1 MKVGNKKT
9 LNMDAIVVEVGADQT
24 GGLTTLCIK
33 IGYSSR
39 EPRRVVLPCIKIGY
53 VSAMYKDME
62 PTQCIKIGGNVLR
75 YGAESRKPTQC
86 IKICDLCIKIG
97 DACIKI
103 GRRLNVL
110 RYGADSM
117 Y

>member
-1 MKVGNKKT
+1 MCGKHNRDLTDEGYRKCKSDTKYFEGSIRPKNIM
-9 LNMDAIVVEVGADQT
+9 LDWIRVVEIGPDQT

-53 VSAMYKDME
+53 VS
-62 PTQCIKIGGNVLR
+62 
-75 YGAESRKPTQC
+75 
-86 IKICDLCIKIG
+86 
-97 DACIKI
+97 
-103 GRRLNVL
+103 
-110 RYGADSM
+110 SM